1 MNRRGFVKCGFQT
14 IAAGLLGRSQRSNA
28 ASIGALPE
36 QGQKDRGPAEGKPFY
51 DYDLLKWL
59 YIGWENDHP
68 KSWTFMGGG
77 VAPGLGDIIQY
88 TVAVDGVTYIPD
100 EFALD
105 RKSRIKWYLRDG
117 YLPCPIS
124 EWMAGTFRVQI
135 QHFANRVLADRLTAV
150 YTRVRVTST
159 GTIPKVVRLN
169 VSSLPDIE
177 IPLSGGCTGQSNTEM
192 YFDIPVNPGDS
203 VTRDFVAFAAG
214 SSVAPSVLK
223 SAGGFDANYDA
234 MARYWNGRM
243 VGLAEPVSLPVAG
256 LVEMYKSIQIT
267 TWENMVENGDDY
279 EIHAA
284 PRNPFNNDNYDQPF
298 SHDAPN
304 YVDQYMREGDFEIA
318 KRMLASKYFK
328 ASNSTSWK
336 GREAMDPI
344 YEDTLGKYLIPYA
357 EYLRCSGDLAYFTV
371 SVREELKKAAR
382 NIHALRSFND
392 KEHYGLMKKSQDF
405 ENFADDGD
413 YLLCDNWSALH
424 GLQAYN
430 FICKRIGDLDEAEWA
445 AREMIDLNDSVN
457 RALGQTCARR
467 HCDFYEGAFD
477 DVTLE
482 RYGDSDYSWVPYSGA
497 LSTFP
502 WGAYLKGFNLGGLW
516 KDKFDESIQ
525 HALAQRDRRE
535 IPQGSW
541 GTWWGQVSYG
551 TAYNCSA
558 GLQCLY
564 SDKYRTEVVK
574 NIEFQL
580 ENQCAPFNWS
590 EAFEYK
596 GRGAWVG
603 MYVPPVSY
611 GNLDSW
617 GASFTKQALL
627 QACISVKVDGTVII
641 GRGIPDY
648 WLEPGS
654 VVEWAN
660 VNVNDGHKISFRI
673 TSDQT
678 AIGLRIWGGVRNGD
692 VSFNLPAFKGNVA
705 ATNAGIVNEEEGI
718 VTLSPKTDS
727 VSVTLRHPPET
738 RRNGNDRVKGPGQ
751 RIETLYPHSAR

>member
-1 MNRRGFVKCGFQT
+1 MNRRGFVKCGLQT
-14 IAAGLLGRSQRSNA
+14 IAAGLVGRTQRANA
-28 ASIGALPE
+28 TSGSALLEPDQE
-36 QGQKDRGPAEGKPFY
+36 ERNRAVRTPFY

-77 VAPGLGDIIQY
+77 VAPGLGDLIQY
-88 TVAVDGVTYIPD
+88 TVTVDGATYTPD

-124 EWMAGTFRVQI
+124 QWMAGTFRVEI
-135 QHFANRVLADRLTAV
+135 QHFANRVLADHLTAV
-150 YTRVRVTST
+150 YSRVRVTST
-159 GTIPKVVRLN
+159 GLVPKVVRLN
-169 VSSLPDIE
+169 VSSRPDIE
-177 IPLSGGCTGQSNTEM
+177 IPLSGECTGQSNTDM
-192 YFDIPVNPGDS
+192 YFDISVNPGDS

-214 SSVAPSVLK
+214 SPVEPAVLK
-223 SAGGFDANYDA
+223 SAGGFDSNYET
-234 MARYWNGRM
+234 MAKYWNGRM
-243 VGLAEPVSLPVAG
+243 AGLAEPISLPVAG
-256 LVEMYKSIQIT
+256 MVEMYKSIQIT
-267 TWENMVENGDDY
+267 TWENMVKNGEDY

-328 ASNSTSWK
+328 ASNSTTWR
-336 GREAMDPI
+336 GREATDPI

-357 EYLRCSGDLAYFTV
+357 EYLRCTGDLAYFTV
-371 SVREELKKAAR
+371 SVREELKKAVR

-405 ENFADDGD
+405 ENWADDGD

-424 GLQAYN
+424 GLQAYQH
-430 FICKRIGDLDEAEWA
+430 ICRRLGEMDEAEWA
-445 AREMIDLNDSVN
+445 AKEMVDLNDSVN
-457 RALGQTCARR
+457 RALSQTSARR
-467 HCDFYEGAFD
+467 HIDYYEGGFD

-502 WGAYLKGFNLGGLW
+502 WGAYLKGFDLGGFW
-516 KDKFDESIQ
+516 KEKFDDSIR
-525 HALAQRDRRE
+525 HALEVRDRKG
-535 IPQGSW
+535 IPEGSW
-541 GTWWGQVSYG
+541 GTWWGQVTYG

-564 SDKYRTEVVK
+564 SDTYRTEVVK
-574 NIEFQL
+574 NLEFQL
-580 ENQCAPFNWS
+580 ENQCAPYNWS

-596 GRGAWVG
+596 GRDAWVG

-627 QACISVKVDGTVII
+627 QMCASVKIDGTVII

-648 WLEPGS
+648 WLEPGN

-660 VNVNDGHKISFRI
+660 VNVNEGRRISFRI
-673 TSDQT
+673 ASGRST
-678 AIGLRIWGGVRNGD
+678 IELRIWGDVRNGD
-692 VSFNLPAFKGNVA
+692 VLFNLPAFKGNIA
-705 ATNAGIVNEEEGI
+705 AANAGTVNSEEGI
-718 VTLSPKTDS
+718 VTLSPTTDS

-738 RRNGNDRVKGPGQ
+738 KRKGNDRVKGPGG
-751 RIETLYPHSAR
+751 RIETLYPHSS

>member
-1 MNRRGFVKCGFQT
+1 MNRRGFVKCGLQT
-14 IAAGLLGRSQRSNA
+14 VAAGFLGRSQCANA
-28 ASIGALPE
+28 ASEIALPAS
-36 QGQKDRGPAEGKPFY
+36 GPEERNRQVRTQFY

-77 VAPGLGDIIQY
+77 VAPGLGAIIQY
-88 TVAVDGVTYIPD
+88 TVTVDGITYVPD

-105 RKSRIKWYLRDG
+105 RKSRIKWLLRDG
-117 YLPCPIS
+117 YLPSPIS
-124 EWMAGTFRVQI
+124 QWMAGAFRVEI
-135 QHFANRVLADRLTAV
+135 QHFANRVLADTLTAV
-150 YTRVRVTST
+150 YSRVRVTST
-159 GTIPKVVRLN
+159 ELIPKVVRLN
-169 VSSLPDIE
+169 VSALPDIE
-177 IPLSGGCTGQSNTEM
+177 IPLTGECTGHGDADM
-192 YFDIPVNPGDS
+192 FFDMSVNPGDS
-203 VTRDFVAFAAG
+203 VTRDFVAFSAG
-214 SSVAPSVLK
+214 SPVEPAILK
-223 SAGGFDANYDA
+223 SAGGFDSNYQTMANY
-234 MARYWNGRM
+234 WKGRM
-243 VGLAEPVSLPVAG
+243 AGLAEPIRLPVAG
-256 LVEMYKSIQIT
+256 MVEMYKSIQIT
-267 TWENMVENGDDY
+267 TWENMVKNGEDF

-304 YVDQYMREGDFEIA
+304 YVDQYMREGDFDTA
-318 KRMLASKYFK
+318 RRMLASRYFK

-357 EYLRCSGDLAYFTV
+357 EYLRCTGDLGYFTD
-371 SVREELKKAAR
+371 SVREELKKATR

-405 ENFADDGD
+405 ENWADDGD

-424 GLQAYN
+424 GLQAYRY
-430 FICKRIGDLDEAEWA
+430 ICNRLGEIDEVEWA

-467 HCDFYEGAFD
+467 HIDYYEGAFD

-502 WGAYLKGFNLGGLW
+502 WGAYLKGFDLGGFW
-516 KDKFDESIQ
+516 KDKFDDSIR
-525 HALAQRDRRE
+525 HALAERDRRE
-535 IPQGSW
+535 IPEGSW

-564 SDKYRTEVVK
+564 SDIYRTEVVK
-574 NIEFQL
+574 NLEFQL
-580 ENQCAPFNWS
+580 ENQCAPYNWS

-596 GRGAWVG
+596 GRDAWVG

-627 QACISVKVDGTVII
+627 QVCISVKVDGTVII

-654 VVEWAN
+654 IVEWAN
-660 VNVNDGHKISFRI
+660 VNVNEGRRISFRI
-673 TSDQT
+673 TSGRST
-678 AIGLRIWGGVRNGD
+678 IELRIWGDARNGD
-692 VSFNLPAFKGNVA
+692 VLFNLPAFKGNIA
-705 ATNAGIVNEEEGI
+705 ATNAGTVNLEEGV
-718 VTLSPKTDS
+718 VTLSPTTGS
-727 VSVTLRHPPET
+727 VSVTLRHAPET
-738 RRNGNDRVKGPGQ
+738 KRNRNDRVKGPGE
-751 RIETLYPHSAR
+751 RIETLYPHSA

>member
-1 MNRRGFVKCGFQT
+1 MNRRGFVKRGFQA
-14 IAAGLLGRSQRSNA
+14 IAAGVVGHVQRANGAAALLDS
-28 ASIGALPE
+28 
-36 QGQKDRGPAEGKPFY
+36 GQKEHHRAVVTPLY
-51 DYDLLKWL
+51 DYDHLKWL

-77 VAPGLGDIIQY
+77 VAPGLGPIIQY
-88 TVAVDGVTYIPD
+88 TAAVDGTTYIPD

-117 YLPCPIS
+117 YLPSPTS
-124 EWMAGTFRVQI
+124 EWMAGTLSVEI
-135 QHFANRVLADRLTAV
+135 QHFANRLLSDSLTAV
-150 YTRVRVTST
+150 YSRVRFTNT
-159 GTIPKVVRLN
+159 GSVRQDVRLN
-169 VSSLPDIE
+169 VSSFPDIE
-177 IPLSGGCTGQSNTEM
+177 IPLAGTCTGKSDAGM
-192 YFDIPVNPGDS
+192 YFDFSVHPGES
-203 VTRDFVAFAAG
+203 VAKDFVAFAAG
-214 SSVAPSVLK
+214 LPVELGVLIA
-223 SAGGFDANYDA
+223 AGGFDSNYEA
-234 MARYWNGRM
+234 MAKYWNGRM
-243 VGLAEPVSLPVAG
+243 AGLAEPIRLPVVG
-256 LVEMYKSIQIT
+256 MVEMYKSIQIT
-267 TWENMVENGDDY
+267 TWENMVKNGQDY

-304 YVDQYMREGDFEIA
+304 YVDQYMREGDFTLA

-328 ASNSTSWK
+328 ASNTTSWK

-357 EYLRCSGDLAYFTV
+357 EYLRCTGDIAYFTV
-371 SVREELKKAAR
+371 EVREELKKATR
-382 NIHALRSFND
+382 NIHALRCFND
-392 KEHYGLMKKSQDF
+392 QEHWGLMGKSQDF
-405 ENFADDGD
+405 ENFADEGD

-424 GLQAYN
+424 GLQAYQY
-430 FICKRIGDLDEAEWA
+430 ICERVGDMDEAAWA
-445 AREMIDLNDSVN
+445 AKEMNDLNDSVN
-457 RALGQTCARR
+457 RALAKTCERR
-467 HCDFYEGAFD
+467 KTDYYEGAFD

-502 WGAYLKGFNLGGLW
+502 WGAYLKGFDLGGLW
-516 KDKFDESIQ
+516 KEKFDDSIR
-525 HALAQRDRRE
+525 HALAERDKRE
-535 IPQGSW
+535 IPEGSW

-564 SDKYRTEVVK
+564 SDTYRTEVVK
-574 NIEFQL
+574 NLEFQL
-580 ENQCAPFNWS
+580 ENQCAPYNWS

-627 QACISVKVDGTVII
+627 QVCASVKVDGTVIL

-660 VNVNDGHKISFRI
+660 VNVNEGRRISFRI
-673 TSDQT
+673 TASRSVVE
-678 AIGLRIWGGVRNGD
+678 LRIWGDERTGEVH
-692 VSFNLPAFKGNVA
+692 FNLPVFKENIA
-705 ATNAGIVNEEEGI
+705 SANAGTINQKEGI
-718 VTLSPKTDS
+718 VSLSPTTNA
-727 VSVTLRHPPET
+727 VSVILRHPPET
-738 RRNGNDRVKGPGQ
+738 KRSRTDRVTGSGE
-751 RIETLYPHSAR
+751 RIETRYPHSIG